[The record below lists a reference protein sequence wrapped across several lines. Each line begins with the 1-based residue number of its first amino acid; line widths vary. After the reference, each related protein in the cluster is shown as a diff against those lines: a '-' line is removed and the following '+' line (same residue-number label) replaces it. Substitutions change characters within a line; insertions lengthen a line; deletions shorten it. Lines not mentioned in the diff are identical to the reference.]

1 MKPLKVKVQNRIKN
15 TIVIKDFKWKQVT
28 NSVCRGWRVST
39 KIHIYPE
46 PQKVIFL
53 EIVFAD
59 AISSEEVRLGW
70 APNPT
75 DRRPSGGGE
84 SGHTHKEEGHV
95 TTEAEDRVK
104 QLRA

>member
-1 MKPLKVKVQNRIKN
+1 MVEEYPPKFTSAQNLRKL
-15 TIVIKDFKWKQVT
+15 
-28 NSVCRGWRVST
+28 S
-39 KIHIYPE
+39 Y
-46 PQKVIFL
+46 L

-75 DRRPSGGGE
+75 DRRPSGGEE

-95 TTEAEDRVK
+95 TTEAEVGVK
-104 QLRA
+104 RLRA